1 MAWTITFYV
10 FVSRGM
16 KQEERGEG
24 EDREEHE
31 EAGEEEGR
39 RVRIRSRG
47 NANVSFL
54 QEGKLTCVIFFNS

>member
-16 KQEERGEG
+16 KQEEKEEG

-31 EAGEEEGR
+31 EAGEEEGESENKEQR
-39 RVRIRSRG
+39 QRKRVFSPGGEI
-47 NANVSFL
+47 NLCHFL
-54 QEGKLTCVIFFNS
+54 